1 MRWEVKRSTRKD
13 LYAWSSPCLS
23 CLEDQEVTSTRN
35 PKIEKG
41 VLLEVYIES
50 MEKLKILPVLPGNRQ
65 YWGHSVNENV

>member
-1 MRWEVKRSTRKD
+1 MHDQALVY
-13 LYAWSSPCLS
+13 LVL
-23 CLEDQEVTSTRN
+23 DQEVTSTRN

-50 MEKLKILPVLPGNRQ
+50 MGKCKIIPVLPGNRQ